1 MIQRIQEDLKLAMKS
16 GDKVAVSVLRMLVSS
31 FKYSSLEARRD
42 LTEEEAAAL
51 LLKSIRSRKES
62 IEAFRAGGRPDLAD
76 KEEAELKI
84 VERYLPA
91 QIQGAELERAV
102 TDLLAELGITQK
114 KDMGRAMK
122 EFMARHRGKAD
133 GKVVNALM
141 AAKLS

>member
-1 MIQRIQEDLKLAMKS
+1 MLQRIQEDLKLAMKS

-31 FKYSSLEARRD
+31 FKYASLEAKRD
-42 LTEEEAAAL
+42 LTDEEAAAL

-62 IEAFRAGGRPDLAD
+62 IEAFRSGGRPDLAD
-76 KEEAELKI
+76 KEEAELKV

-91 QIQGAELERAV
+91 QMEGAELERAV

-114 KDMGRAMK
+114 KDLGRAMK

-133 GKVVNALM
+133 GKAVNALI